1 METTNNTS
9 VAQEQQEMQL
19 ANNNGNLMAFGSI
32 SNFENAQRM
41 AKLLSSSSMVP
52 QHYQGE
58 KGVANCVIAL
68 EMANRIGTSP
78 FMVMQNLYIVYG
90 NPAWSS
96 KFLIACVNMS
106 GKFATPISY
115 EWKGQEGTDE
125 WGCRAYAVDKLGN
138 VQRGAWVTLG
148 LAKAEG
154 WTAKNNSKWKT
165 MPELM
170 MQYRAGAFFQRAY
183 APEIAMGLMTAEEVR
198 DIEEQ
203 PKQTPTPTQVT
214 IPADQASKATDMLKG
229 AFDAEIVTETET
241 NENQPKDN
249 LFE

>member
-1 METTNNTS
+1 METTNNAQ
-9 VAQEQQEMQL
+9 VAQSQQEMQL

-32 SNFENAQRM
+32 DNFKVAQRM
-41 AKLLSSSSMVP
+41 ALLLSSSTMVP
-52 QHYQGE
+52 RDYQGE
-58 KGVANCVIAL
+58 KGMPNCLIAL

-78 FMVMQNLYIVYG
+78 FMVMQNLYIVNG

-125 WGCRAYAVDKLGN
+125 WGCRAYAVDRLGN

-154 WTAKNNSKWKT
+154 WTAKNGSKWRT

-183 APEIAMGLMTAEEVR
+183 APEIAMGLLTAEEAR
-198 DIEEQ
+198 DIDEQ
-203 PKQTPTPTQVT
+203 PKQTPPQVS
-214 IPADQASKATDMLKG
+214 ISPDQASKATDLLKG
-229 AFDAEIVTETET
+229 AFDAEVIEENKPQETLFD
-241 NENQPKDN
+241 NE
-249 LFE
+249 